1 MAEHYGNLVMVTRA
15 TDVEGFPSLLNEML
29 WRGNFSYRPEYSVYA
44 RGRGPG
50 LVDYSATLFIPQRLV
65 EGEHHSYNLVAHGT
79 STGMAIQEVA
89 YKAMALLRQEI
100 PELWLPPF
108 QHFPIQSIQP
118 GVNLFNQPPVGA
130 PLYERRMSELVRAQD
145 RSMRCLRA
153 ELRETRRR
161 FNELQH
167 GVEQYIRMGRVSP
180 NVLYGPN
187 DHTVQEIAPQELTYP
202 VVEGINVPQ
211 PVAVQARMSSGLRVR
226 RFARTD
232 WSRESVY
239 GGRHEALTHPEADP
253 VDTGS
258 PNAHLLDEFPPF
270 FERAPYDHN

>member
-1 MAEHYGNLVMVTRA
+1 MAEYGNLVMVTRA
-15 TDVEGFPSLLNEML
+15 RDVEGFPSLLNEML
-29 WRGNFSYRPEYSVYA
+29 WRGNFSYRSEYSVYA

-50 LVDYSATLFIPQRLV
+50 LLDYFAVMFIPQRLV

-79 STGMAIQEVA
+79 SIGMAIQEVA
-89 YKAMALLRQEI
+89 YKAMSLLRQEI

-108 QHFPIQSIQP
+108 QNFPIQCIQS

-130 PLYERRMSELVRAQD
+130 PLYERRMSELVKAQD
-145 RSMRCLRA
+145 RHMRCLRA

-167 GVEQYIRMGRVSP
+167 SVDMSVRMGRVSP

-187 DHTVQEIAPQELTYP
+187 DHTVQEIAPEELTYP
-202 VVEGINVPQ
+202 MLEN
-211 PVAVQARMSSGLRVR
+211 
-226 RFARTD
+226 
-232 WSRESVY
+232 
-239 GGRHEALTHPEADP
+239 LTHPETDP
-253 VDTGS
+253 DDTRS

-270 FERAPYDHN
+270 FVRAPYGPN